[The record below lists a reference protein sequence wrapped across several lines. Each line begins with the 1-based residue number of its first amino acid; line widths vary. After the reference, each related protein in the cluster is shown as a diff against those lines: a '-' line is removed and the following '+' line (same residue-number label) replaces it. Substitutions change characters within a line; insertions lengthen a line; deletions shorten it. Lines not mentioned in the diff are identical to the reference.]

1 MNQRMTFIL
10 TSVTLLGL
18 AIVLPQAAFAQSN
31 PFKSLVGTW
40 KLNLAKSTYSP
51 GPLPRSGTLTFQEEG
66 QGLRSTVETIDA
78 QGNPTKRVNVIF
90 DDGKSHPTT
99 GVPGYDASSI
109 KTVNDF
115 TIWDLRTKAGK
126 VVQTLIV
133 TISPDGK
140 THTIA
145 TTGVD
150 ATGQQINNVAVY
162 DKQ

>member
-1 MNQRMTFIL
+1 MNRG
-10 TSVTLLGL
+10 STLVSIALL
-18 AIVLPQAAFAQSN
+18 SLVACAFPQASFAQSN
-31 PFKSLVGTW
+31 AFKSLVGTW

-51 GPLPRSGTLTFQEEG
+51 GPLPRSGTLTFQEDG
-66 QGLRSTVETIDA
+66 QGLRSTVVTLDA
-78 QGNPTKRVNVIF
+78 QGTSAKRVNVIF
-90 DDGKSHPTT
+90 DDGRSRPST
-99 GVPGYDASSI
+99 GAPAFDASSI
-109 KTVNDF
+109 KTINDF

-126 VVQTLIV
+126 VVQTLVI

-150 ATGQQINNVAVY
+150 ATGQQINNISVY